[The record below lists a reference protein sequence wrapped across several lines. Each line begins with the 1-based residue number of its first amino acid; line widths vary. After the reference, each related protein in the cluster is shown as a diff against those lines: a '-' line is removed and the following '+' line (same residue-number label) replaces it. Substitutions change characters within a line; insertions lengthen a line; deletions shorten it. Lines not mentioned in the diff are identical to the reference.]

1 MLIVGSAAALTAIA
15 AYFVW
20 FLAKRGRE
28 LWRQRTAEKVLPSD
42 KKLGIPAAKWPCP
55 HGRMR
60 AQPYP
65 KAGSKGNKS

>member
-28 LWRQRTAEKVLPSD
+28 LWRERRAEKRLPSD
-42 KKLGIPAAKWPCP
+42 REARHSRRKMAAPSWSD
-55 HGRMR
+55 
-60 AQPYP
+60 
-65 KAGSKGNKS
+65 AGSTVSESRHQGD